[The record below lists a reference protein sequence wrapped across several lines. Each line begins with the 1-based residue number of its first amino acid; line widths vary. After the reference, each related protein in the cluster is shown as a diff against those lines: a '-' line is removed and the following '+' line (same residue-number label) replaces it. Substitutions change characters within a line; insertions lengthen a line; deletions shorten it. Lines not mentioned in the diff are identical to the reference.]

1 MQPVDTE
8 LLRAINRYR
17 VLDAIRRFA
26 PLSRADICKQT
37 GLGRTTVTDIITAL
51 SEEGVVGNAPEGSAR
66 GRGRP
71 VEKLQI
77 NPDAAFVIGA
87 LVAVHQL
94 SIVVTNLKA
103 DPLASVNI
111 PIRTTRHPAET
122 VAYMLEDGIKAA
134 VDQAGL
140 SMGQVAGIGVG
151 IPGFIDA
158 AHGISHWSP
167 ALGAE
172 PIGFA
177 EMLQKQ
183 IGTPVV
189 IENDANMAA
198 LAERWFGHGQD
209 IDNFILVTIEG
220 GIGMG
225 LFIHGD
231 LFSGQHGMAAEFG
244 HMKMDMKGGPL
255 CRCGQH
261 GCLEAYAGYYAIVRE
276 ARKVIELP
284 PTTDEVS
291 IERTA
296 HEVAK
301 RARAGDERLLRI
313 FHEAGE
319 TLGVGIANLINV
331 IDPGKVIITGGGVRT
346 ADLIEPAVRQAVETY
361 SVQALRGR
369 CEIVFHDWSDEVL
382 ARGAAALV
390 LQGLYRNPWSRSTA
404 ISVAV

>member
-26 PLSRADICKQT
+26 PLSRADICQQT
-37 GLGRTTVTDIITAL
+37 GLGRTTVTDIITTL
-51 SEEGVVGNAPEGSAR
+51 SEEGVVGNAPEGAAR

-77 NPDAAFVIGA
+77 NPDAAFVVGA

-94 SIVVTNLKA
+94 SIVVTNLRA

-134 VDQAGL
+134 IDQANL
-140 SMGQVAGIGVG
+140 KFSQIAGVGVG
-151 IPGFIDA
+151 IPGFIDS

-167 ALGAE
+167 ALGSE

-183 IGTPVV
+183 MGTPVV

-198 LAERWFGHGQD
+198 LAERWFGYGQD
-209 IDNFILVTIEG
+209 TDNFILVTIEG

-244 HMKMDMKGGPL
+244 HMKMDLKGPL

-276 ARKVIELP
+276 ARKVIDLP

-291 IERTA
+291 LERTA

-301 RARAGDERLLRI
+301 RARAGDERLLKI
-313 FHEAGE
+313 FREAGE
-319 TLGVGIANLINV
+319 TLGLGIANLINV

-346 ADLIEPAVRQAVETY
+346 ADLIAPSVRQAVEANT
-361 SVQALRGR
+361 VQALRGK

-404 ISVAV
+404 IAVTV

>member
-17 VLDAIRRFA
+17 VLDAIRRFG
-26 PLSRADICKQT
+26 PLSRADICTQT
-37 GLGRTTVTDIITAL
+37 KLGRTTVTEIITAL
-51 SEEGVVGNAPEGSAR
+51 SEEGVVGNAPEGAAR

-94 SIVVTNLKA
+94 SIVVTNLRA

-111 PIRTTRHPAET
+111 PIRTTRHNAET

-134 VDQAGL
+134 VDQANL
-140 SMGQVAGIGVG
+140 SMSQIAGIGVG

-172 PIGFA
+172 SIGFA

-183 IGTPVV
+183 TGTPVV

-209 IDNFILVTIEG
+209 VDNFILVTIEG

-244 HMKMDMKGGPL
+244 HMKMDLKGPL

-276 ARKVIELP
+276 ARKVIDLP

-291 IERTA
+291 VERTA

-301 RARAGDERLLRI
+301 RAREGDPRLLKI
-313 FHEAGE
+313 FREAGE
-319 TLGVGIANLINV
+319 TLGLGIANLINI

-346 ADLIEPAVRQAVETY
+346 ADLIAPAVRQTVEAY
-361 SVQALRGR
+361 SVKALRGK

-404 ISVAV
+404 IAVAV

>member
-1 MQPVDTE
+1 MQPIDTE

-17 VLDAIRRFA
+17 VLDSIRRFG
-26 PLSRADICKQT
+26 PLSRADIGKRT
-37 GLGRTTVTDIITAL
+37 ALGRTTITEIITAL
-51 SEEGVVGNAPEGSAR
+51 SEEGVVGNVPDEAAR

-94 SIVVTNLKA
+94 SIVVTNLRA
-103 DPLASVNI
+103 DPLASVTI
-111 PIRTTRHPAET
+111 PVRTTRHPAET
-122 VAYMLEDGIKAA
+122 VAILLEDGIKAA
-134 VDQAGL
+134 ADQAKL
-140 SMGQVAGIGVG
+140 RLDQITGIGVG

-158 AHGISHWSP
+158 AHGVSYWSP
-167 ALGAE
+167 ALGSQ
-172 PIGFA
+172 PIEFA
-177 EMLQKQ
+177 EMLRQQ
-183 IGTPVV
+183 IGVPVV

-198 LAERWFGHGQD
+198 LAERWFGYGQD
-209 IDNFILVTIEG
+209 MDNFVLVTIEG

-231 LFSGQHGMAAEFG
+231 LYCGQHGMAAEFG
-244 HMKMDMKGGPL
+244 HMKMQPHDGPQ
-255 CRCGQH
+255 CRCGQL

-284 PTTDEVS
+284 PVTDEVS
-291 IERTA
+291 LERTA
-296 HEVAK
+296 REVAAK
-301 RARAGDERLLRI
+301 ARAGDPKLLEVFRR
-313 FHEAGE
+313 AGE
-319 TLGVGIANLINV
+319 TLGLGIANLINV
-331 IDPGKVIITGGGVRT
+331 IDPGKVIITGGGVRA
-346 ADLIEPAVRQAVETY
+346 ADLIEPSVRKAIAENCVE
-361 SVQALRGR
+361 SLRDR

-404 ISVAV
+404 IAVEV